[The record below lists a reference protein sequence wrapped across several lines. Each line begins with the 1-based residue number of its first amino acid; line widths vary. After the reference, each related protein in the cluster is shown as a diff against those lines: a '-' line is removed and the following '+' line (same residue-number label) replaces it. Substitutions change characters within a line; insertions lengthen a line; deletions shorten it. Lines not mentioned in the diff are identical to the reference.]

1 MNREEKVNT
10 NKQIRFTED
19 DIKKITGYAEAKGI
33 KNFSEAVRTL
43 CERGLQL
50 EVSSDNINIITEII
64 DERLRAILK
73 PNIERLASISAKG
86 AIMSATST
94 FLNAQALADFV
105 PPNKQ
110 KDLLEVYEKAR
121 LKGVAYVKG
130 KVSDSEFEV
139 QEAIKEEVNGKKN
152 EAY

>member
-1 MNREEKVNT
+1 MPQIKVMFTDEEFEFIQRIEERTGKKKAEIVREFYYSG
-10 NKQIRFTED
+10 KQMVGANE
-19 DIKKITGYAEAKGI
+19 
-33 KNFSEAVRTL
+33 S
-43 CERGLQL
+43 
-50 EVSSDNINIITEII
+50 INLVTEII

-105 PPNKQ
+105 PPEKR
-110 KDLLEVYEKAR
+110 KDLLETYEKAR

-130 KVSDSEFEV
+130 RVSDDEKDIQEVIKKEVRGKSSETN
-139 QEAIKEEVNGKKN
+139 K
-152 EAY
+152 